1 MKLKIVLTDCATVVS
16 NKDIDLTV
24 LERFGD
30 VVYYDE
36 TPKDMIAERIADAD
50 IVILNKTVI
59 GKSEIDSA
67 KNLKLI
73 ALFAT
78 GYNNIDVEYAAKR
91 GIAVCNA
98 GSYSTAAVAQHVF
111 AFILNHASGISAYD
125 RSVKDGEWIRSRL
138 FSFFAHPTH
147 ELEGKTLGIFGFGAI
162 GSQVAKIA
170 LAFGM
175 RVIAYTRTPKM
186 AEGVNFVSFDE
197 LLGESDYL
205 TLHCPLTPQ
214 TAKIFNAEAFSKM
227 KKTAYFINTA
237 RGGVIDEEA
246 LANALSAGIIAGAAI
261 DVLTVEPM
269 TDGCPLQDTPNITMT
284 PHIAWAPIET
294 RQRLLGIVCDNIES
308 FLAGNPKNKVN

>member
-16 NKDIDLTV
+16 NNDVDLSV

-36 TPKDMIAERIADAD
+36 TPKELIAERIADAD

-67 KNLKLI
+67 KKLKLI

-78 GYNNIDVEYAAKR
+78 GYNNIDVEYAKER

-98 GSYSTAAVAQHVF
+98 GSYSTSAVAQHAF
-111 AFILNHASGISAYD
+111 AFILNHASGISAYNS
-125 RSVKDGEWIRSRL
+125 SVKDGEWIRSRL

-162 GSQVAKIA
+162 GAQVAKIA

-175 RVIAYTRTPKM
+175 KVIAYTRTPKT
-186 AEGVNFVSFDE
+186 ADGVRFVSFDE
-197 LLGESDYL
+197 LLAESDYIS
-205 TLHCPLTPQ
+205 LHCPLTPQ
-214 TAKIFNAEAFSKM
+214 TAKIFNADAFSKM

-246 LANALSAGIIAGAAI
+246 LAAALCNGTIAGAAI
-261 DVLTVEPM
+261 DVLTTEPM
-269 TDGCPLQDTPNITMT
+269 TENCPLLNAPNITIT

-294 RQRLLGIVCDNIES
+294 RERLLGIVCDNVEA
-308 FLAGNPKNKVN
+308 FLAGKPKNKVN

>member
-16 NKDIDLTV
+16 NKDVDLTA

-36 TPKDMIAERIADAD
+36 TPKELIAERIADAD

-59 GKSEIDSA
+59 GKAEIDSA

-147 ELEGKTLGIFGFGAI
+147 ELEEKTLGIFGFGAI

-175 RVIAYTRTPKM
+175 KVIAHTRTPKT

-197 LLGESDYL
+197 LLRESDYL

-246 LANALSAGIIAGAAI
+246 LANALNTGIIAGAAI

-269 TDGCPLQDTPNITMT
+269 TESCPLQNAPNITMT